1 MNKIIDMKLIFL
13 KPNNLKFILRIFIEN
28 IFDKIFK
35 RSEISSSVKNY
46 VFKHAEQNN
55 PDSILKAMDDFAKNN
70 RFLMN
75 IGNEKG
81 LLLTNELKKLGNDI
95 SILELGCFCGY
106 SAILMAKNLN
116 ELGKVVS
123 LEINK
128 TYAKNALEII
138 KYAGLKDKIII
149 IEGSSEKLIGTLRYS
164 FDFVL
169 LDHWKNLYKRDL
181 ILIEK
186 RGLLKSGSVIF
197 ADNVGRLISALVGSR
212 GDSNDYLNYVRKNK
226 NYTNTNIKTYLEY
239 SKAED
244 EIEISTYSLDY

>member
-28 IFDKIFK
+28 LIDKILN
-35 RSEISSSVKNY
+35 RPEISSSVKNY
-46 VFKHAEQNN
+46 VFKHAKQNN
-55 PDSILKAMDDFAKNN
+55 PDSVLKAMDNFAKNK

-81 LLLTNELKKLGNDI
+81 LLLTSELKKLGSDI

-123 LEINK
+123 LEVNK

-149 IEGSSEKLIGTLRYS
+149 IEGSSEKIIGTLRYR

-212 GDSNDYLNYVRKNK
+212 GDSNDYLSYVRKNK
-226 NYTNTNIKTYLEY
+226 NYTNANIKTYLEY

>member
-81 LLLTNELKKLGNDI
+81 FLLTNELKKLGSDI